1 MSKET
6 SIQAFAERIKAL
18 EGGVNEETGQLLDEM
33 LHRMEA
39 LTRENERLRK
49 SALAAA
55 RSRSGM
61 STKLKDALYE

>member
-6 SIQAFAERIKAL
+6 SVQAFAERKKAL
-18 EGGVNEETGQLLDEM
+18 EGGLSEEARQLLDEM
-33 LHRMEA
+33 LLRMEE

-55 RSRSGM
+55 RSRSSM

>member
-6 SIQAFAERIKAL
+6 SVQAFGERKQAL
-18 EGGVNEETGQLLDEM
+18 EGGLSDEVRQLLDEM
-33 LHRMEA
+33 MIRMEA

>member
-1 MSKET
+1 MIKET
-6 SIQAFAERIKAL
+6 SVQAFAERIKAL
-18 EGGVNEETGQLLDEM
+18 EGELSEEARQLLDEM

-39 LTRENERLRK
+39 VTRENERLRK